1 MALQV
6 LSVIGKPIM
15 SWRTIFTAIA
25 IIVVIIAGTVF
36 YMKSGTSSTPTM
48 ITNVSNISGHVIVF
62 CAGSLYIP
70 LQELKEVFEEK
81 FPGVEVVI
89 EPSGSVMA
97 VRKVVELNRRCDV
110 IALADYRLIPK
121 YMVPNYTKWYVAFA
135 TNEIVLCYTDKSRYA
150 DEINADNWY
159 EILLRPNVKY
169 GFSNPNDDP
178 CGYRAVTV
186 LGLASLL
193 YGENI
198 LDKLVLSRTNI
209 KAKEVDGELHIY
221 VPSELEVYSEN
232 LVIRSKSVDLI
243 ALLEAGALDYA
254 FEYRSVAVQ
263 HNLKFIELPRELNL
277 GDPEMENFYSK
288 VTIHILCGTDK
299 EKAIRGAAIVYGVAV
314 PLTVENYDG
323 ALEFIKMLLS
333 STGKSIFEK
342 HGQPFLE
349 ELMYFGDVP
358 EVLKS

>member
-1 MALQV
+1 MLWKFIAV
-6 LSVIGKPIM
+6 
-15 SWRTIFTAIA
+15 AA
-25 IIVVIIAGTVF
+25 IIVAIIIGVGVIF
-36 YMKSGTSSTPTM
+36 YMKPYISSTTNTPLVPT
-48 ITNVSNISGHVIVF
+48 IRTNVSNISGYVIVF

-121 YMVPNYTKWYVAFA
+121 YMMPNYAKWYVAFA
-135 TNEIVLCYTDKSRYA
+135 TNEIVLCYTNKSKYA
-150 DEINADNWY
+150 DKINADNWY
-159 EILLRPNVKY
+159 EILLRPDVRY

-178 CGYRAVTV
+178 CGYRALTV

-232 LVIRSKSVDLI
+232 PVIRSKSVDLI

-254 FEYRSVAVQ
+254 FEYRSVAV
-263 HNLKFIELPRELNL
+263 
-277 GDPEMENFYSK
+277 
-288 VTIHILCGTDK
+288 
-299 EKAIRGAAIVYGVAV
+299 
-314 PLTVENYDG
+314 
-323 ALEFIKMLLS
+323 
-333 STGKSIFEK
+333 
-342 HGQPFLE
+342 
-349 ELMYFGDVP
+349 
-358 EVLKS
+358 